1 MWKYVGTKRSRQE
14 ITSTLGAEEENVIP
28 IELLVMLVLEN
39 FKVPR

>member
-28 IELLVMLVLEN
+28 IEPFGDASFRKL
-39 FKVPR
+39 